1 MQREI
6 HQIRWAAVHHL
17 RASRRLSW
25 DAAYEAANKE
35 LYRTRARGSE
45 ETIRAS
51 YKWMNRHPFI
61 KSMRQYGLAG
71 EIDAFAREQYENKQA
86 TSERLISLGSRHT
99 TKPKV
104 IWPR

>member
-1 MQREI
+1 MAPSTSSRGDQKIIAVKFPHTAKKMQREI

-61 KSMRQYGLAG
+61 KSMRQYGLAE
-71 EIDAFAREQYENKQA
+71 EIDAFA
-86 TSERLISLGSRHT
+86 I
-99 TKPKV
+99 
-104 IWPR
+104 